1 MVGVSQV
8 GANNPEEEKQG
19 SSATMAIGIAVL
31 LTGQVF
37 GSLSYIFEEKFLS
50 DYEDVHPLLVVGW
63 EGLWGTLIMTVMLV
77 ALQLIPCDHEALC
90 NHGVIEDSLAALQE
104 LGSSHIQIAFTLL
117 LLPLVCFY
125 NTSGTSVTA
134 YGSAAARC
142 TIEQL
147 RNLLVWLYFMV
158 VPVSGIYLE
167 HFTWL

>member
-1 MVGVSQV
+1 MIVGIV
-8 GANNPEEEKQG
+8 
-19 SSATMAIGIAVL
+19 VL

-50 DYEDVHPLLVVGW
+50 DFEDVHPLIVVGW
-63 EGLWGTLIMTVMLV
+63 EGVWGSMILTFLLVMF
-77 ALQLIPCDHEALC
+77 QFIPCSNDQLC
-90 NHGVIEDSLAALQE
+90 SASAGVIEDSIGAFQE
-104 LGSSHIQIAFTLL
+104 MGTSTAQIVFTVV

-147 RNLLVWLYFMV
+147 RNLLVWIYFMIIKV
-158 VPVSGIYLE
+158 NGIYIE
-167 HFTWL
+167 